1 MNYDNICKY
10 KRDDTPKLSR
20 KFSAM
25 SNDNLNHSNFLVV
38 IQGEHAY
45 AKDNK
50 AIALEKLRKIGSDFS
65 LLYYDEIRN
74 KAIGPVSVEEAQ
86 KLAIR

>member
-1 MNYDNICKY
+1 
-10 KRDDTPKLSR
+10 
-20 KFSAM
+20 M
-25 SNDNLNHSNFLVV
+25 SNGNLNHSNFLVV

-50 AIALEKLRKIGSDFS
+50 RIALEKLHKAGSDFR
-65 LLYYDEIRN
+65 LLYYAEHDN

-86 KLAIR
+86 ELATRR